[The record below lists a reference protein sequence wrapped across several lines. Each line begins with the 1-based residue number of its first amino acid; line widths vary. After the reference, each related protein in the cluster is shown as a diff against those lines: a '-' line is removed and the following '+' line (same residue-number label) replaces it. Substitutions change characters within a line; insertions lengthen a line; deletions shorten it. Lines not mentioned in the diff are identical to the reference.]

1 MKKWHLTLS
10 EVDLIS
16 SSRWC
21 VQNAPLQKAWPSPTH
36 PLYVSAATS
45 PKGTKIPTL
54 TRLKSLFAQVPCAVC
69 LFVFKDGPC
78 LRSGHL
84 FSFPSFH
91 CSVVSVQVSL
101 GSKILSARGSA
112 LPALQSLGL
121 GATVPSPLMSG
132 SVGWV
137 LNLLRCHWKCS
148 SASAR
153 SYISTHQP
161 CCCPLCC
168 SSPQG
173 TQHRLSFL
181 HSSSEL

>member
-1 MKKWHLTLS
+1 M
-10 EVDLIS
+10 
-16 SSRWC
+16 
-21 VQNAPLQKAWPSPTH
+21 
-36 PLYVSAATS
+36 
-45 PKGTKIPTL
+45 
-54 TRLKSLFAQVPCAVC
+54 
-69 LFVFKDGPC
+69 

-91 CSVVSVQVSL
+91 CSVVGVQVSL

-161 CCCPLCC
+161 CCCPLVLLL
-168 SSPQG
+168 SPWDLPICWLQLSVLHPATPLHFHTLPVMDSRLG
-173 TQHRLSFL
+173 KPVRLHLAVLQPCRHAEILPSLLRDGKLVHIRMRTQQ
-181 HSSSEL
+181 

>member
-1 MKKWHLTLS
+1 M
-10 EVDLIS
+10 
-16 SSRWC
+16 
-21 VQNAPLQKAWPSPTH
+21 
-36 PLYVSAATS
+36 
-45 PKGTKIPTL
+45 
-54 TRLKSLFAQVPCAVC
+54 
-69 LFVFKDGPC
+69 

-91 CSVVSVQVSL
+91 CSVVGVQVSL

-121 GATVPSPLMSG
+121 GVTVPSPLMSG

-173 TQHRLSFL
+173 TQHLLAFL
-181 HSSSEL
+181 HSSSELWVWLKVLVPLLILVSRKEKTILKGVDFPILYLLYLPGLLWPIKN